1 MPYERSRY
9 SDKWRL
15 ERAAQVVR
23 QQLRLGPTD
32 ILDLQ
37 QLADAIPAHVFF
49 PEDLVPASLAARA
62 RIIDWDGFAF
72 VFPDED
78 FLMVLLNS
86 GRPARR
92 RSATLLEE
100 FAHHLRGHKPT
111 RLFQDPVTGLLRRE
125 YDKAQE
131 QEAYDFG
138 SMLLLPK
145 ELIQQHVKEMRGS
158 APELAARCGCSIEYV
173 EMRIKRCN
181 LWARHL
187 ANGN

>member
-1 MPYERSRY
+1 V
-9 SDKWRL
+9 DKWRL
-15 ERAAQVVR
+15 EHAAQAIR

-49 PEDLVPASLAARA
+49 PEDLIAPGLADRARA
-62 RIIDWDGFAF
+62 IDWDGFAF
-72 VFPDED
+72 VFPGED
-78 FLMVLLNS
+78 CLMVLLNS
-86 GRPARR
+86 GRSARR

-111 RLFQDPVTGLLRRE
+111 QLFRDPVTGLLRRE

-145 ELIQQHVKEMRGS
+145 ELIQQHVKELRGT
-158 APELAARCGCSIEYV
+158 AEELADRCGCSVQLV

-181 LWARHL
+181 LWPRHM
-187 ANGN
+187 ANRN

>member
-1 MPYERSRY
+1 MRYERSRY
-9 SDKWRL
+9 WDKWRL
-15 ERAAQVVR
+15 EGAAQTVR
-23 QQLRLGPTD
+23 QQLGLGPTD

-37 QLADAIPAHVFF
+37 QLADAIPAHVFLL
-49 PEDLVPASLAARA
+49 EDLIPADLAVQARA
-62 RIIDWDGFAF
+62 INWDGFAF

-78 FLMVLLNS
+78 HLMVLLNS

-100 FAHHLRGHKPT
+100 FAHHLRGHDPT
-111 RLFQDPVTGLLRRE
+111 RLYPDPVTGLLRRE

-145 ELIQQHVKEMRGS
+145 ELIQQHVKERRGT
-158 APELAARCGCSIEYV
+158 AQELADRCGCSVEYV
-173 EMRIKRCN
+173 EMRIKRCK
-181 LWARHL
+181 LWPRHQ